1 MPGPFPYVSLPI
13 HGSVPAPRC
22 TITIVSR
29 NRSRTIPA
37 LLDSGCSCTVIPQPI
52 VSGLS
57 LRKIKNV
64 SVNVATGAPGTYS
77 QHVADI
83 EFLGFVLPNFPVVSM
98 PNKPYALIGRD
109 ILNRYT
115 TTLDGPRLEFSIV

>member
-22 TITIVSR
+22 TITIVWR
-29 NRSRTIPA
+29 RRSETVPA
-37 LLDSGCSCTVIPQPI
+37 LLDSGCSCTVIPQTI
-52 VSGLS
+52 VSRLS

-64 SVNVATGAPGTYS
+64 QLNVATGTSGSYS
-77 QHVADI
+77 QYVADI
-83 EFLGFVLPNFPVVSM
+83 QFLGFVLPSFPVISL
-98 PNKPYALIGRD
+98 PKSYALIGRD